1 MGLAEHYD
9 HFAQEYVVD
18 PFPLW
23 KRMRDEEP
31 IARSEVHG
39 GYYIV
44 SRYDLIREAASDGNL
59 FSSAQSTGIPP
70 LPIVGMIPIDIDPP
84 EQREYRRILNPAF
97 NVDFVESREPQ
108 VRELAVKL
116 IDPLVGLPEFEV
128 SETLATQMPPRTTLD
143 FIGVPE
149 EDQPVVI
156 KAVDDITRLRGS
168 DPQEV
173 VEAGMALMGAVGKL
187 IEARKAN
194 PGNDLVDMIM
204 KGRYVE
210 PGRSA
215 GADRLASSPG
225 GELGGSDSAEG
236 RELEDHEVIRM
247 IAIIL
252 FGAIDT
258 TSLALNGTL
267 YYLATHPEAQ
277 AQLREH
283 GVSKTA
289 VEEMVRWN
297 CPVQGLGR
305 TVTRDTEL
313 GGCPLKQG
321 DKVMLMWASGNRQ
334 DDVFADPDEMDFD
347 RRPNPH
353 LGFGHGPHKC
363 VGLNFGKLMMRVTM
377 EEFLSRIGPF
387 ELADP
392 DSLVFVGGETRGIKR
407 LVLKPVSR

>member
-23 KRMRDEEP
+23 KRMREEEP
-31 IARSEVHG
+31 VARSEVHG

-44 SRYDLIREAASDGNL
+44 SRYEDIREAASDGNL
-59 FSSAQSTGIPP
+59 FSSAKSTGIPP

-97 NVDFVESREPQ
+97 NVDAVAEHEPA

-116 IDPLVGLPEFEV
+116 IEPLVGLDEFEV
-128 SETLATQMPPRTTLD
+128 TETLATAMPPRTTLG
-143 FIGVPE
+143 FIGFPQ
-149 EDQPVVI
+149 EDWDVVI

-187 IEARKAN
+187 IETRKAA
-194 PGNDLVDMIM
+194 PGNTLVDLIM
-204 KGRYVE
+204 AGRYIE
-210 PGRSA
+210 PGSGQDPNDPDA
-215 GADRLASSPG
+215 GRP
-225 GELGGSDSAEG
+225 
-236 RELEDHEVIRM
+236 LEDHEVIRM

-258 TSLALNGTL
+258 TSLAITGSLH
-267 YYLATHPEAQ
+267 YLATHPEAQ
-277 AQLREH
+277 AELRSD

-289 VEEMVRWN
+289 VEELVRFT

-305 TVTRDTEL
+305 TVTADTTL
-313 GGCPLKQG
+313 GGCPLKAG
-321 DKVMLMWASGNRQ
+321 EKVMLLWASGSRQ
-334 DDVFADPDEMDFD
+334 ESVFPEPDRLDFD

-363 VGLNFGKLMMRVTM
+363 VGLNFGKLMLRVAL
-377 EEFLSRIGPF
+377 EEFLTRIGPF

-392 DSLVFVGGETRGIKR
+392 DGLAYVGGETRGLKR
-407 LVLKPVSR
+407 LVLKPASGV

>member
-23 KRMRDEEP
+23 KQMRDQEP

-116 IDPLVGLPEFEV
+116 IDPLVGLDRFEV

-149 EDQPVVI
+149 EDQPIVI

-194 PGNDLVDMIM
+194 PGQDLVDMIM

-210 PGRSA
+210 PGS
-215 GADRLASSPG
+215 GLTESQ
-225 GELGGSDSAEG
+225 G

-258 TSLALNGTL
+258 TSLAINGTL

-277 AQLREH
+277 AHLREH

-313 GGCPLKQG
+313 GGCPLKAG

-334 DDVFADPDEMDFD
+334 ADVFENPDEMDFE
-347 RRPNPH
+347 RKPNPH

-363 VGLNFGKLMMRVTM
+363 VGLNFGKLMLRVVM
-377 EEFLSRIGPF
+377 EEFIDRIGPF

-407 LVLKPVSR
+407 LVLKPVSS

>member
-1 MGLAEHYD
+1 MGLADHYD

-23 KRMRDEEP
+23 RRMRDEEP

-44 SRYDLIREAASDGNL
+44 SRYEDIREAASDGNL

-84 EQREYRRILNPAF
+84 EQRAYRGILNPAF
-97 NVDFVESREPQ
+97 NVDFVASREPQ

-128 SETLATQMPPRTTLD
+128 SDALATQMPPKTTLG
-143 FIGVPE
+143 FIGFPE
-149 EDQPVVI
+149 EDWDVVI

-173 VEAGMALMGAVGKL
+173 VDAGMALMGAVGKL

-194 PGNDLVDMIM
+194 PGGDLVDMIM
-204 KGRYVE
+204 KQRYVE
-210 PGRSA
+210 PGS
-215 GADRLASSPG
+215 GQDES
-225 GELGGSDSAEG
+225 EG

-258 TSLALNGTL
+258 TSLAINATL

-277 AQLREH
+277 HELRQH

-289 VEEMVRWN
+289 VEEMVRWST
-297 CPVQGLGR
+297 PVQGLGR

-313 GGCPLKQG
+313 RGCPLKAG

-334 DDVFADPDEMDFD
+334 DDVFEDPDEMDFD

-363 VGLNFGKLMMRVTM
+363 VGLNFGKLMLRVTI
-377 EEFLSRIGPF
+377 EEFLARIGPF

-392 DSLVFVGGETRGIKR
+392 EGMVFVGGETRGIKR
-407 LVLKPVSR
+407 LVLRRAG

>member
-1 MGLAEHYD
+1 MGLAEQYD

-23 KRMRDEEP
+23 TRMREEEP

-44 SRYDLIREAASDGNL
+44 SRYDLIREAAADGNL

-116 IDPLVGLPEFEV
+116 IEPLVGLDEFEV
-128 SETLATQMPPRTTLD
+128 SDALSTQMPPATTLN

-149 EDQPVVI
+149 EDHAVVI

-173 VEAGMALMGAVGKL
+173 VEAGMALMGAIGKL
-187 IEARKAN
+187 IESRKAN

-210 PGRSA
+210 PGS
-215 GADRLASSPG
+215 GTDESK
-225 GELGGSDSAEG
+225 G

-258 TSLALNGTL
+258 TSLAITGTL

-277 AQLREH
+277 DKLRAE

-313 GGCPLKQG
+313 GGCPLKEG
-321 DKVMLMWASGNRQ
+321 DKVMLLWAAGNRQ
-334 DDVFADPDEMDFD
+334 PDVFERPDEMDFD

-363 VGLNFGKLMMRVTM
+363 VGLNFGKLMLRVTM

-392 DSLVFVGGETRGIKR
+392 ESLVFVGGETRGIKR
-407 LVLKPVSR
+407 LVLKPAQ

>member
-1 MGLAEHYD
+1 MGLAEQYD
-9 HFAQEYVVD
+9 HFAQDYVVD

-23 KRMRDEEP
+23 ERMRAREP
-31 IARSEVHG
+31 VARSEKHG

-44 SRYDLIREAASDGNL
+44 SRYEDVREAASDPER
-59 FSSAQSTGIPP
+59 FSSTQGTGIPP

-84 EQREYRRILNPAF
+84 DQREYRRILNPAF
-97 NVDFVESREPQ
+97 NVETVEAQEDQ
-108 VRELAVKL
+108 VRSLAVKL
-116 IDPLVGLPEFEV
+116 IEPLVGLDQFEV
-128 SETLATQMPPRTTLD
+128 TEALAVQIPPRTTLG
-143 FIGVPE
+143 FIGFPE
-149 EDQPVVI
+149 EKWEVVI

-173 VEAGMALMGAVGKL
+173 VQAGMALMGAVGELVAERTAKPGSDL
-187 IEARKAN
+187 I
-194 PGNDLVDMIM
+194 DMIIA
-204 KGRYVE
+204 GRFQLQTDTGE
-210 PGRSA
+210 PHER
-215 GADRLASSPG
+215 P
-225 GELGGSDSAEG
+225 
-236 RELEDHEVIRM
+236 LEDHEIIRM

-258 TSLALNGTL
+258 TSLAITGSLH
-267 YYLATHPEAQ
+267 YLATHPAEQ
-277 AQLREH
+277 ARLRAE

-289 VEEMVRWN
+289 VEELVRFS

-334 DDVFADPDEMDFD
+334 ESVFPEPDRMDFD

-363 VGLNFGKLMMRVTM
+363 VGLNFGKLMLRVTL
-377 EEFLSRIGPF
+377 EEFLARVGPF

-392 DSLVFVGGETRGIKR
+392 EGIVYVGGETRGIKR
-407 LVLKPVSR
+407 LVLRPATEG

>member
-1 MGLAEHYD
+1 MGIAETYD
-9 HFAQEYVVD
+9 HFSQDFVRD

-23 KRMRDEEP
+23 KRMREQEP
-31 IARSEVHG
+31 VARSENHG
-39 GYYIV
+39 GYYV
-44 SRYDLIREAASDGNL
+44 VTRYQDIRAAAKDAGR

-84 EQREYRRILNPAF
+84 DQREYRRILNPVF
-97 NVDFVESREPQ
+97 NVEYVSQHEER
-108 VRELAVKL
+108 VRELAVEL
-116 IDPLVGLPEFEV
+116 IEPLAGQPEFEV
-128 SETLATQMPPRTTLD
+128 AEALATQLPPRTTLG
-143 FIGVPE
+143 FIGFPR
-149 EDQPVVI
+149 EDWPVLI

-168 DPQEV
+168 APEDV
-173 VEAGMALMGAVGKL
+173 AAAGMALMGAVNKL
-187 IEARKAN
+187 LEARKAD
-194 PGNDLVDMIM
+194 PGNDLIDLVM
-204 KGRYVE
+204 
-210 PGRSA
+210 
-215 GADRLASSPG
+215 ASRFR
-225 GELGGSDSAEG
+225 D
-236 RELEDHEVIRM
+236 RELEDHEIIRM

-258 TSLALNGTL
+258 TSLAITGTL

-277 AQLREH
+277 ASLREN

-313 GGCPLKQG
+313 GGCPLKEG

-334 DDVFADPDEMDFD
+334 EDVFENPDEMDFD

-353 LGFGHGPHKC
+353 LGFGDGPHKC
-363 VGLNFGKLMMRVTM
+363 VGLNFGKLMLRVTL
-377 EEFLSRIGPF
+377 EEFLARIGPF

-392 DSLVFVGGETRGIKR
+392 DGIVWVGGETRGIKR
-407 LVLKPVSR
+407 LALRVQ

>member
-1 MGLAEHYD
+1 MGLAEQYD
-9 HFAQEYVVD
+9 HFAQEYIVD

-23 KRMRDEEP
+23 KRMRAEEP
-31 IARSEVHG
+31 IARSDAHG

-44 SRYDLIREAASDGNL
+44 TRYEDIRQAASDGNL

-97 NVDFVESREPQ
+97 NVDFVESQEPK

-116 IDPLVGLPEFEV
+116 IQPLVGLDRFEV
-128 SETLATQMPPRTTLD
+128 SERLSTQMPPSTTLD
-143 FIGVPE
+143 FIGVPQ
-149 EDQPVVI
+149 EDHAVVI

-173 VEAGMALMGAVGKL
+173 VDAGMALMGAIGKL
-187 IEARKAN
+187 IESRKAN
-194 PGNDLVDMIM
+194 PGNDLVDLIM
-204 KGRYVE
+204 QGRYVE
-210 PGRSA
+210 PGS
-215 GADRLASSPG
+215 
-225 GELGGSDSAEG
+225 GGSPEDG

-258 TSLALNGTL
+258 TSLAITGTL

-277 AQLREH
+277 ATLRAD

-313 GGCPLKQG
+313 GGCPLKEG
-321 DKVMLMWASGNRQ
+321 DKVMLMWASGSRQ
-334 DDVFADPDEMDFD
+334 EDVFADPDEMDFD
-347 RRPNPH
+347 RRPNAH

-363 VGLNFGKLMMRVTM
+363 VGLNFGKLMLRVTI

-392 DSLVFVGGETRGIKR
+392 DEMVFVGGETRGIKR
-407 LVLKPVSR
+407 LMLRPVR

>member
-1 MGLAEHYD
+1 MGLAEQYD
-9 HFAQEYVVD
+9 HFAQEYIVD

-23 KRMRDEEP
+23 KRMREEEP
-31 IARSEVHG
+31 IARSDVHG

-44 SRYDLIREAASDGNL
+44 TRYEDIREAASDGNL

-97 NVDFVESREPQ
+97 NVDFVDSQEPK

-116 IDPLVGLPEFEV
+116 IEPLVGLDRFEV
-128 SETLATQMPPRTTLD
+128 SDALATQMPPSTTLD
-143 FIGVPE
+143 FIGVPQ
-149 EDQPVVI
+149 EDHAVVI

-173 VEAGMALMGAVGKL
+173 VEAGMALMGAISTL
-187 IEARKAN
+187 IESRKAN
-194 PGNDLVDMIM
+194 PGNDLVDLIM
-204 KGRYVE
+204 AGRYVE
-210 PGRSA
+210 PGS
-215 GADRLASSPG
+215 GTDESQ
-225 GELGGSDSAEG
+225 G

-258 TSLALNGTL
+258 TSLAIIGTL
-267 YYLATHPEAQ
+267 HYLATHPEAQ
-277 AQLREH
+277 AALRAD

-313 GGCPLKQG
+313 GGCPLKEG
-321 DKVMLMWASGNRQ
+321 DKVMLMWASGSRQ
-334 DDVFADPDEMDFD
+334 EDVFENPDEMDFD

-363 VGLNFGKLMMRVTM
+363 VGLNFGKLMLRVTI

-392 DSLVFVGGETRGIKR
+392 EEMVFVGGETRGIKR
-407 LVLKPVSR
+407 LMLRSVR